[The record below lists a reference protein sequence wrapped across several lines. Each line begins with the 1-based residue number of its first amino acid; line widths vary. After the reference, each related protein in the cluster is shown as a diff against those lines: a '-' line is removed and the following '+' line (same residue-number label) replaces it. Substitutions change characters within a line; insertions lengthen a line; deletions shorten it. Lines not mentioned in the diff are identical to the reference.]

1 MKKEKFVIDGPIYYR
16 PQRSCGKVMFS
27 KACVKNS
34 VHSGVCMAGRVQ
46 CDRGYA
52 WQGGHAWQGALH
64 GRGHVWQGACMA
76 GEHAWQG
83 ACMVGGHAW
92 QGAGLAVG
100 GVCGIYFMFVGL

>member
-34 VHSGVCMAGRVQ
+34 VHRGVCMAGRVQ

-52 WQGGHAWQGALH
+52 WQGALH
-64 GRGHVWQGACMA
+64 GRGHV
-76 GEHAWQG
+76 WQG